1 MNKLISLFLLMV
13 MVIITSCNER
23 ELNLPPQGPSS
34 TTPNP
39 KPSNKISK
47 QEAIDMAEEIAAD
60 MNTSEYS
67 RAAARTVDRTNISVI
82 SAPNSR
88 SGLNDTL
95 IYLINYIDDQ
105 GFAAISAIKCESPI
119 LAVID
124 EGNYQAVKDADN
136 PGFNMFM
143 DMALEYVIHENEEYS
158 KPLSRG
164 TDISDDI
171 VPFTEFKTV
180 VDTTYKSI
188 QAPKLG
194 NRNWGQGGTEGSLCP
209 NKIAGC
215 GPVAIAMVLSY
226 YKTPSWIGYTYP
238 NADIEGEDLN
248 WDLINNHLPYTDGT
262 CYNCSYATHKTI
274 ARILREI
281 GHRADTE
288 YKAESSS
295 TSESNTKKILQK
307 YLPTKQIGGY
317 SDFNDTGV
325 KSAITDG
332 LALIVGRQGSYS
344 SSKFE
349 ENGGG
354 HGWVADGYRF
364 VTRNIRSYEKK
375 ANEVI
380 WTLVKTETRTERLL
394 HFNWGWNGTGNGYYS
409 GTVFCVVIYTTNPNT
424 GKSETKTDYYSNAK
438 YLSIK

>member
-13 MVIITSCNER
+13 MVIITSCNEH
-23 ELNLPPQGPSS
+23 ELNSPPYPPGAAKYKQES
-34 TTPNP
+34 
-39 KPSNKISK
+39 SNKISK
-47 QEAIDMAEEIAAD
+47 QEAIDMAEEIATD
-60 MNTSEYS
+60 INTPGYS

-95 IYLINYIDDQ
+95 IYLINYTDDQ

-124 EGNYQAVKDADN
+124 EGNYQAVKDAEN

-143 DMALEYVIHENEEYS
+143 DMAIEYVVHENEEYS

-164 TDISDDI
+164 TSDDI

-248 WDLINNHLPYTDGT
+248 WDLINNHLPDSVGT

-288 YKAESSS
+288 YKTESSS
-295 TSESNTKKILQK
+295 TSDANTKKILQK

-317 SDFNDTGV
+317 SDFNDNGV

-332 LALIVGRQGSYS
+332 LALILGRHGTYS
-344 SSKFE
+344 SSKFKE
-349 ENGGG
+349 DGGG

-409 GTVFCVVIYTTNPNT
+409 GSVFCVIDQVKDPAT
-424 GKSETKTDYYSNAK
+424 GKTEIIRDYYSNAK